1 MKRLAILSVIVC
13 ALLLVQQSVVK
24 AGYTKDK
31 TKAAALDKEAPGFTL
46 ADADGNERSLKDFK
60 GKYVVLEWTNP
71 DCPYVARH
79 YDADTM
85 EKLANQ
91 LGADGVVWFAVN
103 STHYNKP
110 EDTRAWKEAQGLEY
124 ATLQDPEGTL
134 GHLLGARTTPHMFVI
149 DGEGVLRYEGAID
162 DDPRGRSDSPTNYVS
177 GGVQALLAG
186 NAPDPSQTRAYGC
199 SVKYAGS

>member
-1 MKRLAILSVIVC
+1 MKRTA
-13 ALLLVQQSVVK
+13 VK
-24 AGYTKDK
+24 LGISAM
-31 TKAAALDKEAPGFTL
+31 TL
-46 ADADGNERSLKDFK
+46 ATGLLMYSTIHASHHEEVEVGSKVPEFSVKDENGVEHRLSQYE
-60 GKYVVLEWTNP
+60 GKVVVLEWTNP

-103 STHYNKP
+103 STHDNKP

-134 GHLLGARTTPHMFVI
+134 GHPLGARTTPHMFVI

-199 SVKYAGS
+199 GVKYASN

>member
-1 MKRLAILSVIVC
+1 MKRTA
-13 ALLLVQQSVVK
+13 VK
-24 AGYTKDK
+24 LGISAM
-31 TKAAALDKEAPGFTL
+31 TL
-46 ADADGNERSLKDFK
+46 ATGLLMYSTIHASHHEEVEVGSKVPEFSIKDENGVEHRLSQYE
-60 GKYVVLEWTNP
+60 GKVVVLEWTNP

-79 YDADTM
+79 YDAGTM

-103 STHYNKP
+103 STHDNKP
-110 EDTRAWKEAQGLEY
+110 EDTRAWKEGQGFDH
-124 ATLQDPEGTL
+124 ATLQDPEGAL

-149 DGEGVLRYEGAID
+149 DGEGILRYEGAID

-186 NAPDPSQTRAYGC
+186 NAPDPSQTKAYGC
-199 SVKYAGS
+199 SVKYASN